1 MRQLAGHPL
10 RPGLVVPQVRIR
22 CLMLELLDAAAQTLD
37 VEHPLHRGQGA
48 VQGGD
53 VGLTVGVHS
62 SQGYRHQRLASDD
75 RHVHRTTAAQPIR
88 SPLRRSRAQHR
99 RLEYASLLH
108 RHRGLRAVGV
118 LRRGILAEGRRHDRG
133 PRHGR
138 RHAGDVADSLGA
150 GALRGRAG
158 SPQDQVDQQAIRK
171 DGRGPP
177 LPLLRQCGRRRTRPA
192 RRALR
197 ALRRRDLRRRRAVRS
212 HVEHPR

>member
-138 RHAGDVADSLGA
+138 RHAGDVADSWGL
-150 GALRGRAG
+150 
-158 SPQDQVDQQAIRK
+158 
-171 DGRGPP
+171 
-177 LPLLRQCGRRRTRPA
+177 
-192 RRALR
+192 
-197 ALRRRDLRRRRAVRS
+197 VRS
-212 HVEHPR
+212 GVAPDHPKIKSISKQFEKTAEDPASASSAMWSSANTSSPASSPSATTP